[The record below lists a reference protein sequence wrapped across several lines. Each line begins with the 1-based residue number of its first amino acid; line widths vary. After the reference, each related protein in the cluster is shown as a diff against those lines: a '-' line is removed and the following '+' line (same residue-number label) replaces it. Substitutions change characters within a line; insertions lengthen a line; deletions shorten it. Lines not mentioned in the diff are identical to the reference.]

1 MATSLGV
8 HPDELSRRIS
18 EIDLTSLRS
27 RPGTQSEKQRGYTAE
42 ELLQL
47 RSENHDDQA
56 ATVEGLKTPPEVPAP
71 PPSPHHEPTTLDEPP
86 ADTDTEPL
94 ADAPR
99 EEKSKKKKKKKSS
112 GKNKKPS
119 PTGFEGQLHPVHRS
133 ES

>member
-1 MATSLGV
+1 MATSLGI

-18 EIDLTSLRS
+18 EIDLTSLRR
-27 RPGTQSEKQRGYTAE
+27 RPGTQSEKHRGYTAE
-42 ELLQL
+42 ELLEL

-56 ATVEGLKTPPEVPAP
+56 TTAEGLKTPPEVPAP

-86 ADTDTEPL
+86 ADTEQL

-99 EEKSKKKKKKKSS
+99 EEQSKKKKQKKKSS

-119 PTGFEGQLHPVHRS
+119 PTGYEGQLHPVHRN

>member
-1 MATSLGV
+1 MATSLGI
-8 HPDELSRRIS
+8 HQDELSRRIS
-18 EIDLTSLRS
+18 EIDLISLRS
-27 RPGTQSEKQRGYTAE
+27 RPSTQSEKQRGYTAE

-56 ATVEGLKTPPEVPAP
+56 ATAEGLKTPPEVPAP

-86 ADTDTEPL
+86 ADTEQL

-99 EEKSKKKKKKKSS
+99 KEQSEKKKKKKSS

-119 PTGFEGQLHPVHRS
+119 PTGYEGQLHPVHRS